1 MRPYN
6 YVSLP
11 PPDGHYSGRFAKQI
25 ELQVKQEKEEEEDQQ
40 ICSMSVLVK
49 PKVPIYSKN

>member
-11 PPDGHYSGRFAKQI
+11 PADGYHSGRFSKQI
-25 ELQVKQEKEEEEDQQ
+25 ELQVTQENKEEEDQQ
-40 ICSMSVLVK
+40 IRSMSVLVK
-49 PKVPIYSKN
+49 PKVPIFSKN